1 MEYSNVQ
8 ILWKYV
14 HTIINRNMWTTL
26 PTVCAHVTLYSVD
39 EYRGQPW
46 SDLRSSTSLK
56 SKRFC
61 LKRWLQT
68 STVFWHFVSH
78 SITLFTASCIFD
90 AVVYIKSVT
99 MVASVIW
106 FRRFCVCRIWRKIC
120 YLKNQLSIF
129 LWLLSINA
137 MDFFYPKIKERFLIW
152 WLSYQLSQWLGFD
165 HCS

>member
-1 MEYSNVQ
+1 MYTQSSIGTCGQ
-8 ILWKYV
+8 LFPLFAHMSPHILCGWISRAALIWPEV
-14 HTIINRNMWTTL
+14 VDLFEIQALCLNRL
-26 PTVCAHVTLYSVD
+26 
-39 EYRGQPW
+39 
-46 SDLRSSTSLK
+46 
-56 SKRFC
+56 
-61 LKRWLQT
+61 LQT
-68 STVFWHFVSH
+68 SDFFWHFVSH

-90 AVVYIKSVT
+90 AVVYIKSVA